1 MGLDVLMG
9 VFGVEKGFADCFV
22 HQTGCG
28 VDVVGYRWEEYL
40 FISPT
45 CLFSVTRLGSLYIRI

>member
-1 MGLDVLMG
+1 MG